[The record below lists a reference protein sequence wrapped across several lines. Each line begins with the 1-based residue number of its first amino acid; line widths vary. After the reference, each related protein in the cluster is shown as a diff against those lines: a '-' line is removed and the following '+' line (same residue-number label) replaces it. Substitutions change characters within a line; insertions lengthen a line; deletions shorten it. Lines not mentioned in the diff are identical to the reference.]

1 MSLETL
7 NNISH
12 ALNISTDWILEGNLS
27 LTETTSEIGKILEDC
42 SEYERCRIF
51 EAAREIR
58 WLGCII
64 YSESESDASSD
75 LPSVINYRIASTL

>member
-51 EAAREIR
+51 EAAREIKR
-58 WLGCII
+58 MIREI
-64 YSESESDASSD
+64 SDKKEPLENQVARVYN
-75 LPSVINYRIASTL
+75 LLRK